1 MISRRQFAKFLGS
14 IGTLV
19 SLSGCIGTRWWED
32 DNDEGRP
39 TGRTD
44 TESEK
49 NTSSEGPADTSN
61 ASEHDT
67 DDKRKNAS
75 ETTSEDNTERQ
86 QYPDENATQ
95 INRNEY
101 NETYGEYETTA
112 RDPSAVEITADAQQ
126 PTDGSL
132 LVSGTVV
139 NVSDRAVDV
148 VDIELVFYGTNDAY
162 LSATLVTVR
171 DLESGES
178 REFETRP
185 TTGTIE
191 GNIERIEANRTVYDV
206 TD

>member
-32 DNDEGRP
+32 DKDEGRP

-44 TESEK
+44 TELEK
-49 NTSSEGPADTSN
+49 NTSSEGPADTGDT
-61 ASEHDT
+61 SESDT
-67 DDKRKNAS
+67 NTEQKNAS
-75 ETTSEDNTERQ
+75 ETTNEGDTDRQ
-86 QYPDENATQ
+86 QHPDENATQ

-126 PTDGSL
+126 ATNGSL
-132 LVSGTVV
+132 LVSGTVA

-162 LSATLVTVR
+162 LSAILVTVR